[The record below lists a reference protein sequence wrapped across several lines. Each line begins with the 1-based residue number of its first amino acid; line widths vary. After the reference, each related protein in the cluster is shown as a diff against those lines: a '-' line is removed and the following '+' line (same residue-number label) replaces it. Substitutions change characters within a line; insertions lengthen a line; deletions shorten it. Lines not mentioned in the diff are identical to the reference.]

1 MKTETFIK
9 WLTAELCAVAGLLW
23 GDLDGMMIALIC
35 AMCLDMLTGLIAG
48 AMQKRLESAVC
59 FRGVCKKLLILL
71 VVALGHILDTYVFGS
86 AFCKA
91 VAEGFYIAN
100 EGLSI
105 LENAGKF
112 IPYPKKLRDVLKQLK
127 SENDDEQEGK
137 NDDNS

>member
-23 GDLDGMMIALIC
+23 GDLDGMMVALLVC
-35 AMCLDMLTGLIAG
+35 MCLDMLTGLIAG
-48 AMQKRLESAVC
+48 AMEKKLDSAVC
-59 FRGVCKKLLILL
+59 FKGVGKKLLILL
-71 VVALGHILDTYVFGS
+71 VVALGHILDTYVFGA
-86 AFCKA
+86 AFCKP

-105 LENAGKF
+105 LENTGKF
-112 IPYPKKLRDVLKQLK
+112 VPYPKKLRDILKQLK
-127 SENDDEQEGK
+127 SDNDEEKEGK